1 MDLYC
6 SHIHLGKNLDVSM
19 DGTLQAAR
27 LEMYFIMC
35 QVQVSLYISLS
46 NQNLCC
52 RSGIEGCKMSSVR
65 KRRQRGQ
72 LRHTTSYPDVQA
84 DRSICV
90 VLFLHIVAHTGLRTV
105 RKCKYNE

>member
-1 MDLYC
+1 MGLYC
-6 SHIHLGKNLDVSM
+6 SHIHLGKNLDVSV

-27 LEMYFIMC
+27 LENVLYN
-35 QVQVSLYISLS
+35 VSLSD
-46 NQNLCC
+46 QNLCC
-52 RSGIEGCKMSSVR
+52 CSGNEWCKMSSVR

-72 LRHTTSYPDVQA
+72 LRLTTSYPDVQA

-105 RKCKYNE
+105 RKCKKNE

>member
-1 MDLYC
+1 
-6 SHIHLGKNLDVSM
+6 
-19 DGTLQAAR
+19 
-27 LEMYFIMC
+27 MYFIMC

-46 NQNLCC
+46 DQNLCC
-52 RSGIEGCKMSSVR
+52 HSGNEGCKMSSVR

-72 LRHTTSYPDVQA
+72 LRLTTSYPDVHA